1 MSKIVSLSQARK
13 TQTRAEK
20 RAQADANATRY
31 GRTKAER
38 ELDAARKTKPAHD
51 LDQHKRE

>member
-1 MSKIVSLSQARK
+1 MSKIVNLSQARK
-13 TQTRAEK
+13 AQTRAEK

-38 ELDAARKTKPAHD
+38 ELDAARKTKSAHD